1 MKGMALLASMSD
13 VRDSLIEESLM
24 LFDTPAEE
32 LCPKGQ
38 SAFSRFLNSGWGVAM
53 ICTVVSL
60 GVLMGIIRA
69 GQNPPVG
76 APGVTDVTAG
86 YEEDSAEV
94 SDMPEETESETESE
108 RKTEATSVD
117 PPENSFSG
125 VIVDPRPTVPTPNIP
140 STPNPSPNLPGFNWD
155 YDLPNTPPGPTY
167 TPGHGPVRNPNLG
180 G

>member
-1 MKGMALLASMSD
+1 MKGMALFAGMSD

-38 SAFSRFLNSGWGVAM
+38 NAFSRFLSSGWGVAV

-69 GQNPPVG
+69 GQNTPG
-76 APGVTDVTAG
+76 TTPGVSDGTTG
-86 YEEDSAEV
+86 YEESSPEV
-94 SDMPEETESETESE
+94 TDCTETEREPV
-108 RKTEATSVD
+108 KFN
-117 PPENSFSG
+117 PPDDWFEGG
-125 VIVDPRPTVPTPNIP
+125 VVGEQPTVPTPNIP

-167 TPGHGPVRNPNLG
+167 TPGPGPVRNPNLG

>member
-1 MKGMALLASMSD
+1 MKGMTLLASLSD

-24 LFDTPAEE
+24 MFDTPAEE

-38 SAFSRFLNSGWGVAM
+38 SAFSRFLNSGLGVAM

-76 APGVTDVTAG
+76 TPGVSDGTTG
-86 YEEDSAEV
+86 YEEESSDV

-108 RKTEATSVD
+108 RKNETTPVD
-117 PPENSFSG
+117 PPENPFSG
-125 VIVDPRPTVPTPNIP
+125 VIVDPNPTVPTPNIP
-140 STPNPSPNLPGFNWD
+140 TAPDPRPEWPTINWDPPRPQTPSVPRPNVPTPGPSPWP
-155 YDLPNTPPGPTY
+155 
-167 TPGHGPVRNPNLG
+167 
-180 G
+180 

>member
-108 RKTEATSVD
+108 RKTEAAPID

-140 STPNPSPNLPGFNWD
+140 TAPDPRPEWPIINWD
-155 YDLPNTPPGPTY
+155 PPRPQTPTVPRPNVPTPGPR
-167 TPGHGPVRNPNLG
+167 PWP
-180 G
+180 

>member
-53 ICTVVSL
+53 ICTVISL

-140 STPNPSPNLPGFNWD
+140 TAPDPRPEWPIINWD
-155 YDLPNTPPGPTY
+155 PPRPQTPTVPRPNVPTPGPT
-167 TPGHGPVRNPNLG
+167 PMP
-180 G
+180 

>member
-53 ICTVVSL
+53 ICTVISL
-60 GVLMGIIRA
+60 GVLMGIIRV

-94 SDMPEETESETESE
+94 SDMPEETESETETE
-108 RKTEATSVD
+108 RKTEAAPID
-117 PPENSFSG
+117 PPENSFRG

-140 STPNPSPNLPGFNWD
+140 TAPDPGPEWPIINWD
-155 YDLPNTPPGPTY
+155 PPRPQTPTVPRPNVPTPGPT
-167 TPGHGPVRNPNLG
+167 PMP
-180 G
+180 

>member
-1 MKGMALLASMSD
+1 MKGMALFAGMSD

-24 LFDTPAEE
+24 LFDTPAAE

-38 SAFSRFLNSGWGVAM
+38 SAFSRFLNSGWGVAV

-60 GVLMGIIRA
+60 SVLMGIIRA
-69 GQNPPVG
+69 GQNPPGGV
-76 APGVTDVTAG
+76 PGVSDGTAG
-86 YEEDSAEV
+86 YEESSPEVTDSPETTAAETTAA
-94 SDMPEETESETESE
+94 ETEAIRVE
-108 RKTEATSVD
+108 
-117 PPENSFSG
+117 PPDNSFGG
-125 VIVDPRPTVPTPNIP
+125 VIVDPHPTVPTPNIP

-167 TPGHGPVRNPNLG
+167 NPDPGYVRNPNLG